1 MCFIPLRNNRTPGN
15 DVKLHLLNPFLSWMS
30 SLQASEDV
38 SAAVSMTRYF
48 CPKWALTLVTR
59 KITFRC
65 DCACKSDVGDAHL
78 NHKSGIFRFQLVIL
92 SRLGFFYSCICFLAV
107 LKTPKIFVHKDPHS
121 FSTENLPAGKTP
133 INQHSQACKA
143 GITPALCRGHGFT
156 ESSHL
161 MAWEGQ

>member
-92 SRLGFFYSCICFLAV
+92 TRLGFFTAVSAFWLCLKLKKYLCI
-107 LKTPKIFVHKDPHS
+107 KIPTP
-121 FSTENLPAGKTP
+121 
-133 INQHSQACKA
+133 SQQRTCLLEK
-143 GITPALCRGHGFT
+143 
-156 ESSHL
+156 HL
-161 MAWEGQ
+161 